1 MKNQNVS
8 SEHLDLSASG
18 KTVDAETFERYQ
30 HFTEQTIAKLSNRIT
45 ELESQLNIFTNL
57 LEISQYINQYIK
69 SQNLFPLINDMLIG
83 VFGAKYSTIYIKSN
97 DAYVPVTPR
106 HFSSDSISEEKKLIY
121 AHKEASFVLNSESPI
136 YPVSDESKAIHSCL
150 GVPITMNSKP
160 LGFVMIQHQK
170 CHFFTEQ
177 HATFLASLAN
187 HIGVAIENNILYNQI
202 KECASRDGLTN
213 IFNKK
218 YFFDTLHAI
227 PDLEQ
232 DDYSIVMV
240 DIDNFKKVNDTY
252 GHPYGDEV
260 LKKICEIIKNHT
272 RPQDLVARYGGE
284 EIIIYFH
291 HFTQTALME
300 QRLETIRSC
309 IESCIIPGDGF
320 FSSVT
325 ASFGCYI
332 KHNEYL
338 PLETVIQLADDN
350 LYTCKRNGKN
360 QVLVNHKKKTLL

>member
-1 MKNQNVS
+1 MNDQNLS
-8 SEHLDLSASG
+8 S
-18 KTVDAETFERYQ
+18 TVLNSLENGTYIDAKSFEKYQ
-30 HFTEQTIAKLSNRIT
+30 RFTEQTIADLSNKIT
-45 ELESQLNIFTNL
+45 ELETQLNVFTNL

-69 SQNLFPLINDMLIG
+69 SQDLFPLINDMLIG

-97 DAYVPVTPR
+97 DTYVPVTPR
-106 HFSSDSISEEKKLIY
+106 HFSSSAIAEERALIY
-121 AHKEASFVLNSESPI
+121 KHHETSFVLNSDTPI
-136 YPVSDESKAIHSCL
+136 YAVSEDSTAIHSCL
-150 GVPITMNSKP
+150 GVPITMNAKT
-160 LGFVMIQHQK
+160 LGFVIIQHQQ
-170 CHFFTEQ
+170 CHFFTQQ
-177 HATFLASLAN
+177 HATFLSSLAN

-202 KECASRDGLTN
+202 KECASKDGLTN

-227 PDLEQ
+227 PSLEQ
-232 DDYSIVMV
+232 DDYSIVMI

-260 LKKICEIIKNHT
+260 LKKVCSIIKNHT
-272 RPQDLVARYGGE
+272 RPQDIVARYGGE

-291 HFTQTALME
+291 HFTNTNLLE
-300 QRLETIRSC
+300 QRLETIRSA
-309 IESCIIPGDGF
+309 IENCIIPGEGF

-338 PLETVIQLADDN
+338 PLETVIQFADDN

-360 QVLVNHKKKTLL
+360 RVLVNH